1 MGMSVSAHLLK
12 AAYPI
17 AISGGALEKDL
28 LELEKAGFLRPTE
41 VPGTWLMTQVS
52 RILQPPWIVRLVY
65 TRRRSNTWSKKHC
78 ICRISAMI

>member
-52 RILQPPWIVRLVY
+52 RILQPPWIVRLLY
-65 TRRRSNTWSKKHC
+65 TRPRSNT
-78 ICRISAMI
+78 